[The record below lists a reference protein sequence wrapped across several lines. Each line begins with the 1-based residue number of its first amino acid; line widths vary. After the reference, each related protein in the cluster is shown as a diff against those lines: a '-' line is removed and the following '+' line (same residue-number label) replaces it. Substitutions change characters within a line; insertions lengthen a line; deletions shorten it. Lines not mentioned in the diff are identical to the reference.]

1 MKETIYNWLFTILK
15 DFPEKEV
22 KSIYQNYVDD
32 KIAFNYIKENYKNNK
47 NKFET
52 NLLEN
57 MKKNKKLLE
66 KQQIDNVKIFRPP
79 KL

>member
-22 KSIYQNYVDD
+22 KSIYQNYIDD
-32 KIAFNYIKENYKNNK
+32 KIAFNYIKQNYKNNK